1 MANENGKGKVLT
13 FIRTNMIGIFA
24 VVAVLLLIIPIPKVF
39 IDFLM
44 IINLAVALLVL
55 LTVVYTP
62 RASDLSS
69 FPQIILF
76 VTLFGL
82 GINISS
88 TRLIL
93 SAQGNNVNALAKTQS
108 AMVQAFANIVA
119 GNSLVIGFVIFI
131 ILIVVQI
138 VVITKGA
145 GRVSEVAARF
155 TLDSMQVKQLDI
167 DNQLSNGYITEEEAN
182 FQKEQ
187 LRRDID
193 FYSNM
198 DGSSKFV
205 SGNVKAGIFITVINL
220 VGGFIVGMVYHHLS
234 FMEALEVYTR
244 LTIGDGLLS
253 QMPSLM
259 LSFATGI
266 LVTADKSK
274 DTLDEKVIKEF
285 SVAGTIYEIIGAVL
299 AAMGIVFRGGTQFL
313 LIPVGAAFFYF
324 GFRLSKQKEKE
335 KILEAQKKAEAANG
349 KKSQNNPEQDAV
361 APLDPL
367 CLEIGFAL
375 IPLVDKEKGA
385 ELVER
390 ISRIRREA
398 ALDMGLPV
406 PKIRIVD
413 NMNLEPNEYCFKI
426 RGIPVGRSQVRLG
439 YYMCMNTGAVT
450 EVLKG
455 EPTKDPAFGM
465 PAIWL
470 PEDQRSDAEQ
480 AGYTVVDAPTIIA
493 THLTE
498 IIKNNAA
505 DILGRQEVN
514 LILEQTKK
522 DNQIIVDEILSGDH
536 KFSIGEIEKILRGL
550 LKEKV
555 SIRNTVTILE
565 AISNNGLYTRVTW
578 KLIDAVRVALGSQ
591 ICLQYADN
599 DGKLRVINLS
609 QGWCELLF
617 NHAQYPEDGSGPVLA
632 LDPADNRK
640 WINAVSNTIKNVSVM
655 GYMPIILCPGSIRM
669 LVHDSIDIEM
679 PGVVVLAAEEINAAR
694 SHVSVEV
701 LGEIA
706 YEG

>member
-55 LTVVYTP
+55 LTGVYTP

-299 AAMGIVFRGGTQFL
+299 VAMGIVFRGGTQFL

-361 APLDPL
+361 APRDPL

>member
-299 AAMGIVFRGGTQFL
+299 VAMGIVFRGGTQFL

-335 KILEAQKKAEAANG
+335 KILEVQKKAEAATG
-349 KKSQNNPEQDAV
+349 KKAQNNPEQDAV